1 MSRARGFTLLE
12 MVIVI
17 AVILVLASLALG
29 LFASNV
35 DEAKRLHTEML
46 VQNLDLACK
55 NYRGSLGIYPP
66 DDKGDSRNL
75 HFYLGQPRVKK
86 IDADASS
93 SAGAPFLEFRA
104 DWLEA
109 ASGVPDPK
117 TNPVPVIDA
126 WGRKILYRTPGVR
139 NPTHVDVWSPG
150 ENGRDGDLDDVTNWK
165 D

>member
-35 DEAKRLHTEML
+35 DESKRLHTEML
-46 VQNLDLACK
+46 VQNLDMACK
-55 NYRGSLGIYPP
+55 NYRGSMGAYPP

-75 HFYLGQPRVKK
+75 HFYLGQPRVKT
-86 IDADASS
+86 IDAGATTL
-93 SAGAPFLEFRA
+93 GAPFMEFRA
-104 DWLEA
+104 DWLEST
-109 ASGVPDPK
+109 SGAPDPK

-126 WGRKILYRTPGVR
+126 WGRKLLYKSPGVR
-139 NPTHVDVWSPG
+139 NPSHVDLWSPG
-150 ENGRDGDLDDVTNWK
+150 VNGLDGDRDDVTNWK